1 MTSEQWQA
9 TILSLQVAA
18 TCTIVSLPFAVL
30 IAMVLSKSR
39 GLFRL
44 ILDTMVNLPLVMPP
58 VVTGYLLLVTFGRRG
73 FLGSVL
79 YQTFGIEF
87 VFDFKGA
94 VLAAAIVAFP
104 LMVRA
109 IRIAFDSVDPNLTQ
123 AANSLGAT
131 PWKSFWTV
139 RFPLSLGGL
148 AAGCLL
154 SFARSLGE
162 FGATIM
168 VAGSIAGETKTIPLF
183 IYEQL
188 QTPGGIKHCWPVI
201 VLSILIAM
209 VALVVSAQFEKK
221 PEASQ

>member
-9 TILSLQVAA
+9 TILSLQVAT
-18 TCTIVSLPFAVL
+18 TCTIVSLPVAMI
-30 IAMVLSKSR
+30 IALLLSKSR
-39 GLFRL
+39 GLLRL
-44 ILDTMVNLPLVMPP
+44 VLDTLVNLPLVLPP
-58 VVTGYLLLVTFGRRG
+58 VVTGYLLLIAFGRRG
-73 FLGSVL
+73 FPGRLL
-79 YQTFGIEF
+79 YETFGVEF

-94 VLAAAIVAFP
+94 VLAASIVAFP

-109 IRIAFDSVDPNLTQ
+109 IRLAFDSVDPKLTQ
-123 AANSLGAT
+123 AANSLGAS

-154 SFARSLGE
+154 AFARSLGE

-188 QTPGGIKHCWPVI
+188 QSPGGINQCWPVI
-201 VLSILIAM
+201 ALSILIAM
-209 VALVVSAQFEKK
+209 MALVVSAQVEKTS
-221 PEASQ
+221 EANR